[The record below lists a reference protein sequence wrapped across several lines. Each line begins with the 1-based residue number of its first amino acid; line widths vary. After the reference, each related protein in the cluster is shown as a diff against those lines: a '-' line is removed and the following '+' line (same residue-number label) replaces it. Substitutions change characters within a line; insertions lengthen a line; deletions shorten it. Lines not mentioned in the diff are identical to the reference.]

1 MKTLPGLTLVLTLPL
16 LAQAQHF
23 VTAGAG
29 FGVIVM
35 NSEELDRFAKT
46 YNSVNY
52 PGLRAFLKGFD
63 AGVGLQVEAGYR
75 QVGRFSK
82 AVKAGWQSYNSRDV
96 AEFGNDEIRNLEL
109 RLNSLQVSGELGHGW
124 RDFFVNGMATVH
136 VSRKARIISELAN
149 ADTVRSALSGTY
161 KSAAAMALDAGI
173 TLGLYRDP
181 VFLIAKISYP
191 VYTGG
196 RSEKLEDRTPAKIA
210 DGLSLFPDDYI
221 NFLERQPYDGVA
233 SAIDGLKIAVTI
245 AFAFRL

>member
-1 MKTLPGLTLVLTLPL
+1 MKTRSGLILVLMLPL
-16 LAQAQHF
+16 SANAQHF

-29 FGVIVM
+29 FGVMVI
-35 NSEELDRFAKT
+35 NAEDLDRFSET
-46 YNSVNY
+46 YNYVNN
-52 PGLRAFLKGFD
+52 PALRTFLKGFD
-63 AGVGLQVEAGYR
+63 AGVGLQVETGYR

-82 AVKAGWQSYNSRDV
+82 AVTAGWQSYRSRDV

-109 RLNSLQVSGELGHGW
+109 RLNSLQVSGELGRGW
-124 RDFFVNGMATVH
+124 RNFFVNGMAAVH
-136 VSRKARIISELAN
+136 FNRKTRIISELAN

-173 TLGLYRDP
+173 ALGLYRDP

-191 VYTGG
+191 VHTGG

-221 NFLERQPYDGVA
+221 NFLERQPYAGVA
-233 SAIDGLKIAVTI
+233 SAIDGLKIAITI